1 MARKLLGQI
10 LKERQ
15 IVQEGQVQQAL
26 AQQRSQGGLIGKIL
40 IDLGHIDANDLA
52 IALGVQAGM
61 EVVDLDAQPPQKSA
75 LSKVDPSL
83 ASLFRI
89 VPCRLE
95 GKTLVVALA
104 DPSNTSV
111 LDDIRFNTNLE
122 VTPAVAAPDAI
133 DAAIKAAYGNVEES
147 MKKGMASMKEALAAG
162 SVEGPLDLEDKEGMA
177 RAAPVVRLLNYIF
190 FQAIRDL
197 ASDIHLEPFENDF
210 RVRYRVDG
218 VLYELEAPPQHL
230 AVALISRVKV
240 MSNLDIAETRV
251 PQDGRIELIIGGRP
265 VDIRVSTLP
274 TMYGESCVMRILD
287 RSVVSL
293 DIGQIG
299 LDESEMAMI
308 VKLVDK
314 PNGIILVTGPTG
326 SGKTTTLYSALNHAN
341 DVGVKIMT
349 VEDPIEYD
357 IDGIVQIQI
366 MEEIGVTYSRV
377 LRTILRQDPD
387 KILVGEIRDSETA
400 QIAIEAS
407 LTGHVV
413 FSTLHTNDAPSAIT
427 RLLDVGIDPFLITAT
442 LEAVI
447 AQRLVRRICASCK
460 TAYKPT
466 AEVLDKMGLTSEDV
480 VARNFH
486 YGKGCEACNHSGYKG
501 RSGLFE
507 FMVLN
512 EALKQLILD
521 GASTDQLRRAS
532 QESGM
537 RTLRESGR
545 EAVFDGITTIE
556 EVIKETQH

>member
-10 LKERQ
+10 LKERK

-26 AQQRSQGGLIGKIL
+26 AKQRSQGGLIGQIL
-40 IDLGHIDANDLA
+40 IELGHIDGNQLA
-52 IALGVQAGM
+52 IALGIQAGM
-61 EVVDLDAQPPQKSA
+61 EVVDLDEEPPQKDA
-75 LSKVDPSL
+75 LGKVDPSL
-83 ASLFRI
+83 AALFRMI
-89 VPCRLE
+89 PHRLE
-95 GKTLVVALA
+95 GNTLIVVVA

-122 VTPAVAAPDAI
+122 VEAAIASPEAI
-133 DAAIKAAYGNVEES
+133 DRVLKQVYGNVEES
-147 MKKGMASMKEALAAG
+147 MKKGMASMKDALPAPTD
-162 SVEGPLDLEDKEGMA
+162 GPLDLEDKESMA

-190 FQAIRDL
+190 FQAIRDQ
-197 ASDIHLEPFENDF
+197 ASDIHLEPFEDDF

-218 VLYELEAPPQHL
+218 VLYDLEAPPQHL

-251 PQDGRIELIIGGRP
+251 PQDGRIELMIGGRP

-274 TMYGESCVMRILD
+274 TMFGESCVMRILD

-299 LDESEMAMI
+299 LDDQEMST
-308 VKLVDK
+308 VLKLVDK

-341 DVGVKIMT
+341 DVGVKIIT

-366 MEEIGVTYSRV
+366 QEEIGVTYAKV

-387 KILVGEIRDSETA
+387 KILVGEIRDAETA

-413 FSTLHTNDAPSAIT
+413 FSTLHTNDAPAAIT
-427 RLLDVGIDPFLITAT
+427 RLLDIGIDPFLITAT
-442 LEAVI
+442 LEAIV
-447 AQRLVRRICASCK
+447 AQRLVRRICLECK
-460 TAYKPT
+460 TPYKPT
-466 AEVLDKMGLTSEDV
+466 AEILDKLDLTLEDV
-480 VARNFH
+480 GNRTFY
-486 YGKGCEACNHSGYKG
+486 YGKGCETCNFSGYKG
-501 RSGLFE
+501 RRGLFE
-507 FMVLN
+507 IMVLN

-521 GASTDQLRRAS
+521 GSSTDQLRRAA
-532 QESGM
+532 QEGGM

-545 EAVFDGITTIE
+545 LAVFDGSTTIE